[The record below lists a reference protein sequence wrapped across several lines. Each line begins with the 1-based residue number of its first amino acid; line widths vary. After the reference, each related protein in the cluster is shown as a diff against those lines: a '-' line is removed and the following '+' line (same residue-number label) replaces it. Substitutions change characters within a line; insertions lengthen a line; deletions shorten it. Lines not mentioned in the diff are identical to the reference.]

1 MNIRGERECRDCG
14 SRWSYYETG
23 SVECPDCGSLKS
35 VGTAERALHTD
46 THTTLELSRH
56 RARFGEARSTLPPE
70 GIDELKRDLRE
81 YVRKRGFVRGGEL
94 RRPDSTYLA
103 ARELLEAVDV
113 YDRLRDPTD
122 ADREYLLTLLAGADD
137 GERPESSAVP
147 ESMREARGMAAA
159 RTVDEYREDLSAFLD
174 ELERRGPESDEPESD
189 ESAIGDSVGN
199 TVTVDADPT
208 TTDPTTTD
216 PTTTDSIVN
225 PADRVGPARAV
236 LERLRDRTKRVDALH
251 GDVDPGT
258 ADALIEAADALGDYV
273 RTGNVA
279 SLDRAR
285 DRIDESES

>member
-46 THTTLELSRH
+46 APATLELSRH
-56 RARFGEARSTLPPE
+56 RARFGEARSTLPAE
-70 GIDELKRDLRE
+70 GVDELKRDLRE

-94 RRPDSTYLA
+94 RWLDSTYLA

-122 ADREYLLTLLAGADD
+122 ADREYLLALLAGADD

-159 RTVDEYREDLSAFLD
+159 RAVDEYREDLTAFLD
-174 ELERRGPESDEPESD
+174 ELERRGSENAESERAEPKRDED
-189 ESAIGDSVGN
+189 AVGD
-199 TVTVDADPT
+199 TVTVDAGPT
-208 TTDPTTTD
+208 A
-216 PTTTDSIVN
+216 TDSVVN
-225 PADRVGPARAV
+225 PVDRVAPARAV
-236 LERLRDRTKRVDALH
+236 LERLRDRTKRVDALN
-251 GDVDPGT
+251 GEVDPGT